1 VWVCSYL
8 CLSASISLES
18 HFQTSPNFLSL
29 LPVARFSFD
38 GAAIRV
44 CYEIPV
50 LWITSCFSIMSIGC
64 ITSHR
69 IARYGLLLQMQR
81 GRYSVCMC
89 ICVCV
94 CWTQLQNVLKRRN
107 LSKCH
112 LNRPRLGP
120 TCPRN
125 HTLGGAGKLKPQG
138 GCEKEISCP
147 NVMISATLI
156 VMGKGAWLKVLSD

>member
-1 VWVCSYL
+1 VWVCLCL

-44 CYEIPV
+44 CYELPV

-64 ITSHR
+64 IASHR
-69 IARYGLLLQMQR
+69 TARYGLLLQMQR
-81 GRYSVCMC
+81 GQYSVCMC
-89 ICVCV
+89 MYTHNIG
-94 CWTQLQNVLKRRN
+94 TQIQNVLKWRN

-120 TCPRN
+120 TYPRN

-138 GCEKEISCP
+138 AVRRKFRVP
-147 NVMISATLI
+147 ML
-156 VMGKGAWLKVLSD
+156 